1 VFWIWLN
8 KTEEGKPMNQPKFSE
23 EYIKKSTDIL
33 EYAIKN
39 LGAYKGWQA
48 FDPGL
53 GRSIDERYAAM
64 PVITKKEIRENFPQG
79 FVPPDKDVDRGIQ
92 SGEINFVKTSG
103 SSDAFRVT
111 NIWHQGWWDA
121 SEVASWELNAHAS
134 RLATGEHPEAILVN
148 ARNVGIISDEADL
161 PFEKRRLDRFLYLN
175 EKTDPTTWTPRL
187 MDRMIEELEIFKPS
201 LLEANASFLARLC
214 RYITANKKKVYQ
226 PGLIVF
232 TYEFPS
238 RLAYQQVGKVFKC
251 PAISSYGSTET
262 GYVLMQCEHGKLHQN
277 TKSCRLD
284 FQPLKPEHGGPD
296 IGRMLVTTF
305 DNPWYF
311 MLRFDVG
318 DFARLD
324 KKQKC
329 ACGRDNGYI
338 ITDIEG
344 RWTNVT
350 FDTQGNL
357 VTLNQLDKAI
367 STIKNID
374 EYRLEQPDHGA
385 YRLFLVSQRK
395 DRDKLTKE
403 AEDRLR
409 KVYGEQAQTS
419 IVFEETLAPEDSG
432 KYSLAKTL
440 FTRNDSIDEYIAK
453 TPQAG

>member
-1 VFWIWLN
+1 
-8 KTEEGKPMNQPKFSE
+8 MNHPKFSD

-39 LGAYKGWQA
+39 LGAYKSWQA
-48 FDPGL
+48 FDPGP
-53 GRSIDERYAAM
+53 GHSIDERFAAI
-64 PVITKKEIRENFPQG
+64 PVITKKEIRENFPRG
-79 FVPPDKDVDRGIQ
+79 FVPPEKDVEKGVE
-92 SGEINFVKTSG
+92 SGAICYVKTSG

-111 NIWHQGWWDA
+111 NIWNQQWWDA
-121 SEVASWELNAHAS
+121 SEVASWELNSHAS

-161 PFEKRRLDRFLYLN
+161 PFEKRRLGRFLYLN
-175 EKTDPTTWTPRL
+175 EKTDPTRWTPQL
-187 MDRMIEELEIFKPS
+187 MDRMIEELGSFKPAI
-201 LLEANASFLARLC
+201 LEANPSFLAKFC
-214 RYITANKKKVYQ
+214 RYIIENKKQVYQ

-238 RLAYQQVGKVFKC
+238 RLHYLQVARVFKC

-305 DNPWYF
+305 DNPWYY

-324 KKQKC
+324 KTQKC
-329 ACGRDNGYI
+329 ACGRDNGFI
-338 ITDIEG
+338 ISDVEG

-350 FDTQGNL
+350 FDTQGHL
-357 VTLNQLDKAI
+357 ITLNHLDKI
-367 STIKNID
+367 VSTLQDID
-374 EYRLEQPDHGA
+374 EYRLEQLDRSA
-385 YRLFLVSQRK
+385 YRLFLVSKRQ

-403 AEDRLR
+403 AAEKLR
-409 KVYGEQAQTS
+409 KIYGKKAETA
-419 IVFEETLAPEDSG
+419 IVFEEQLAPEDSG
-432 KYSLAKTL
+432 KYCLAKTL
-440 FTRNDSIDEYIAK
+440 FPRNSIEEYLDEPSVAR
-453 TPQAG
+453 